1 MAAAE
6 TSSSFFLSF
15 FLSSSS
21 SSSSYSVAE
30 RQTDRDRET
39 ERCRGKWSDE
49 IRLDWMFFV
58 KIFPH
63 SRQSYITIFRNFL
76 CCSGRCHVLGG
87 YVRNRETKKEPK
99 RGNINTQFGSALSL
113 YGPRHK
119 KRMRAASSLS
129 TTPNTF
135 AKWPRAAARPKKS
148 ASRRPPPRRKKKS
161 PGASPA
167 ALREEGVVVVSSRR
181 NEYNDDDFDDTTP
194 RGWLLEENQNV
205 SARKKKTHF
214 ALVASTTVAF
224 LLCANAVSSTSA
236 CRAAQVVDWLA
247 SGADASPE
255 ELVRIM
261 KESAKEDWD
270 PTTVTSAPDVTKKTT
285 KEEDGGRQSE
295 GESDA
300 ASDEVWEKNV
310 NANQLGV
317 GGGVQKSDLSSDGY
331 DIDAPI
337 LSSDT
342 GWRLGKLGVILI
354 GADFVTAFIMGK
366 SVLGVAKGLEKGEG
380 EKRDWKETVAE
391 MVMDKLKAKAEV
403 LKEQEEEE

>member
-1 MAAAE
+1 M
-6 TSSSFFLSF
+6 
-15 FLSSSS
+15 
-21 SSSSYSVAE
+21 
-30 RQTDRDRET
+30 
-39 ERCRGKWSDE
+39 
-49 IRLDWMFFV
+49 
-58 KIFPH
+58 
-63 SRQSYITIFRNFL
+63 
-76 CCSGRCHVLGG
+76 
-87 YVRNRETKKEPK
+87 
-99 RGNINTQFGSALSL
+99 
-113 YGPRHK
+113 
-119 KRMRAASSLS
+119 
-129 TTPNTF
+129 
-135 AKWPRAAARPKKS
+135 
-148 ASRRPPPRRKKKS
+148 
-161 PGASPA
+161 
-167 ALREEGVVVVSSRR
+167 VVSSKK
-181 NEYNDDDFDDTTP
+181 DDDFDDSA
-194 RGWLLEENQNV
+194 NQHCNN
-205 SARKKKTHF
+205 ARKKKKKNTL
-214 ALVASTTVAF
+214 ALVASTTAF
-224 LLCANAVSSTSA
+224 LLCASNAVSSNSA

-247 SGADASPE
+247 SGADDASPE

-270 PTTVTSAPDVTKKTT
+270 PTTVTSAPDVAKTTT

-342 GWRLGKLGVILI
+342 GWRLGKLGLILI

>member
-1 MAAAE
+1 
-6 TSSSFFLSF
+6 
-15 FLSSSS
+15 
-21 SSSSYSVAE
+21 
-30 RQTDRDRET
+30 
-39 ERCRGKWSDE
+39 
-49 IRLDWMFFV
+49 MFFQLEFRV
-58 KIFPH
+58 K
-63 SRQSYITIFRNFL
+63 
-76 CCSGRCHVLGG
+76 
-87 YVRNRETKKEPK
+87 K
-99 RGNINTQFGSALSL
+99 
-113 YGPRHK
+113 
-119 KRMRAASSLS
+119 MRALSSLS
-129 TTPNTF
+129 PF
-135 AKWPRAAARPKKS
+135 SRRAKTSPAPRARRKS
-148 ASRRPPPRRKKKS
+148 ARRRK
-161 PGASPA
+161 SPA
-167 ALREEGVVVVSSRR
+167 GPVREGVVVSSRPPIAPKK
-181 NEYNDDDFDDTTP
+181 DDFDET
-194 RGWLLEENQNV
+194 RWLLEEEN
-205 SARKKKTHF
+205 AKTRKTIT
-214 ALVASTTVAF
+214 VASTTAL
-224 LLCANAVSSTSA
+224 LLCAHAVSSNSA

-270 PTTVTSAPDVTKKTT
+270 PNKTTLTGAPDVTKT

-310 NANQLGV
+310 NANQLGL

>member
-1 MAAAE
+1 M
-6 TSSSFFLSF
+6 
-15 FLSSSS
+15 
-21 SSSSYSVAE
+21 
-30 RQTDRDRET
+30 
-39 ERCRGKWSDE
+39 
-49 IRLDWMFFV
+49 
-58 KIFPH
+58 
-63 SRQSYITIFRNFL
+63 
-76 CCSGRCHVLGG
+76 
-87 YVRNRETKKEPK
+87 
-99 RGNINTQFGSALSL
+99 
-113 YGPRHK
+113 
-119 KRMRAASSLS
+119 
-129 TTPNTF
+129 
-135 AKWPRAAARPKKS
+135 
-148 ASRRPPPRRKKKS
+148 
-161 PGASPA
+161 
-167 ALREEGVVVVSSRR
+167 VVSSKK
-181 NEYNDDDFDDTTP
+181 DDDFDDSA
-194 RGWLLEENQNV
+194 NQHCN
-205 SARKKKTHF
+205 ARKKKKKKNTL
-214 ALVASTTVAF
+214 ALVASTTAF
-224 LLCANAVSSTSA
+224 LLCASNAVSSNSA

-270 PTTVTSAPDVTKKTT
+270 PTTVTSAPDVAKKTT

>member
-1 MAAAE
+1 MRAFH
-6 TSSSFFLSF
+6 SSSPP
-15 FLSSSS
+15 SS
-21 SSSSYSVAE
+21 
-30 RQTDRDRET
+30 
-39 ERCRGKWSDE
+39 K
-49 IRLDWMFFV
+49 
-58 KIFPH
+58 
-63 SRQSYITIFRNFL
+63 
-76 CCSGRCHVLGG
+76 
-87 YVRNRETKKEPK
+87 
-99 RGNINTQFGSALSL
+99 
-113 YGPRHK
+113 
-119 KRMRAASSLS
+119 
-129 TTPNTF
+129 TPDF
-135 AKWPRAAARPKKS
+135 ARPRAAAVSRHNNKS
-148 ASRRPPPRRKKKS
+148 ARR
-161 PGASPA
+161 GTV
-167 ALREEGVVVVSSRR
+167 LRERVVVVVSSKK
-181 NEYNDDDFDDTTP
+181 DDDFDDSA
-194 RGWLLEENQNV
+194 NQHCN
-205 SARKKKTHF
+205 ARKKKKNTL
-214 ALVASTTVAF
+214 ALVASTTAF
-224 LLCANAVSSTSA
+224 LLCASNAVSSNSA

-247 SGADASPE
+247 SGADDASPE

-270 PTTVTSAPDVTKKTT
+270 PTTVTSAPDVAKKTT

>member
-1 MAAAE
+1 M
-6 TSSSFFLSF
+6 
-15 FLSSSS
+15 
-21 SSSSYSVAE
+21 
-30 RQTDRDRET
+30 
-39 ERCRGKWSDE
+39 
-49 IRLDWMFFV
+49 
-58 KIFPH
+58 
-63 SRQSYITIFRNFL
+63 
-76 CCSGRCHVLGG
+76 
-87 YVRNRETKKEPK
+87 
-99 RGNINTQFGSALSL
+99 
-113 YGPRHK
+113 
-119 KRMRAASSLS
+119 
-129 TTPNTF
+129 
-135 AKWPRAAARPKKS
+135 
-148 ASRRPPPRRKKKS
+148 
-161 PGASPA
+161 
-167 ALREEGVVVVSSRR
+167 VVSSTRR
-181 NEYNDDDFDDTTP
+181 TKKKDDDFDSA
-194 RGWLLEENQNV
+194 NHCN
-205 SARKKKTHF
+205 ARKKKKKKNTL
-214 ALVASTTVAF
+214 ALVASTTAF
-224 LLCANAVSSTSA
+224 LLCANAVSSNSA

-247 SGADASPE
+247 SGADDASPE

-270 PTTVTSAPDVTKKTT
+270 PTTVTSAPDVAKKTT